1 MSTVAEMPEDSPSA
15 SFTSQGTPSAAR
27 PVSRVDVR
35 QGRIMIVDD
44 EPVNVLAVRKRLSE
58 AGYREFVTT
67 GDSTQF
73 RELVVEQAPDV
84 VLLDI
89 VMPPPDGLELLA
101 WMQRTPDLTHV
112 PVIILT
118 ASDDPSTKI
127 KALELGAADFLTK
140 PVDPVELVPRVRN
153 ALVLK
158 AHHDHLQNYAL
169 EMERQVRKRTEELA
183 AARLELIRCLG
194 RAGEY
199 RDNDTGRHV
208 MRVGRYAGIV
218 GRQLGM
224 ESDAVELLEL
234 AAPLHDLGK
243 VGIPDAVLLKPGRL
257 DPQEFALMQQH
268 CGLGREALE
277 PLSVEEWSSLRTHTQ
292 LGLKIL
298 EAARSPVLE
307 LAARIAMTHHEK
319 WDGSGYPLGLAG
331 TDIPLE
337 GRITALADVFDAL
350 SSKRSYKSALPLD
363 RCFAILEE
371 ERGRHFDPRV
381 LDAFIARREEVVAV
395 RIELSERN

>member
-1 MSTVAEMPEDSPSA
+1 MSIVAQLSEVSSPDA
-15 SFTSQGTPSAAR
+15 LTAVAAPPARSAA
-27 PVSRVDVR
+27 PHDVCS
-35 QGRIMIVDD
+35 GRIMIVDD
-44 EPVNVLAVRKRLSE
+44 EPANILAVRKRLRE
-58 AGYREFVTT
+58 AGYRDFVTT
-67 GDSTQF
+67 GEPAQF
-73 RELVVEQAPDV
+73 RDLIVQQAPDV

-101 WMQRTPDLTHV
+101 WMQRTPSLVHI

-118 ASDDPSTKI
+118 ASDEPSTKAR
-127 KALELGAADFLTK
+127 ALELGAVDLLTK

-153 ALVLK
+153 ALVIK

-169 EMERQVRKRTEELA
+169 EMERQVRQRTEELA

-208 MRVGRYAGIV
+208 MRVGRYAAIIA
-218 GRQLGM
+218 RELDM
-224 ESDAVELLEL
+224 EPAFVELLEL

-243 VGIPDAVLLKPGRL
+243 VGIPDAVLLKPGKL

-277 PLSVEEWSSLRTHTQ
+277 PLSVEECSSLRTHTH

-307 LAARIAMTHHEK
+307 LASRIAMTHHEK

-331 TDIPLE
+331 TDIPVE
-337 GRITALADVFDAL
+337 GRITAVADVFDAL
-350 SSKRSYKSALPLD
+350 SSKRSYKPALPLD
-363 RCFAILEE
+363 RCFTILEE
-371 ERGRHFDPRV
+371 ERGKHFDPRV
-381 LDAFIARREEVVAV
+381 LDAFLARRPEVVAV
-395 RIELSERN
+395 RIDLAERD